1 MRLGGHLRGSMP
13 VGMHLNSRGQ
23 PVKGGHYVL
32 LEGQHVERKSL
43 KSVDSTGG
51 WGTLAKACVAFAN
64 TNGGGTVLVGIED
77 GEADPPEGQSIAEG
91 DEHKIQQRLEELTVN
106 VNLLA
111 TIVEASNG
119 AEYVSLKV
127 NRSHSAASTKSGKY
141 YVRIGDR
148 SMPVVGE
155 DIMRLMSDH
164 SSQPWETLT
173 STRVPRSQVDKGKQK
188 QLVSKLKAS
197 EKVRES
203 VKGKSARQLLD
214 HYMLADGECLTNLG
228 VVCIGRR
235 SDRAKLG
242 VAPTAQFIKWD
253 ERGNKTNKMV
263 WHDHDMSPMELVDEI
278 WNSVPDFN
286 ETYEVIEGMA
296 VRHVPAFNEDLI
308 REILINALV
317 HRPYTQGGDIFIK
330 LTPEKLEITNPGSL
344 PTGVTPE
351 NVLQTTVRRNENMAK
366 LFHDLNL
373 MEKEGSGFD
382 KMYDILLSQG
392 RPVPKVRESHNT
404 VILTLERCPPDSTV
418 VNFISAASGAHSLR
432 QMDRIVLG
440 LITEGTGITARSLAK
455 RLGMDSA
462 AEVKERIEHLSH
474 LNLVSASGNG
484 SGRKYFVD
492 PETFQNL
499 GVQGSRSK
507 PVHIEP
513 HRLAAFVEEDVYL
526 HPMSRIGEIHAR
538 IGDAVSRSAMS
549 RILSRLVEQGRI
561 VAEKDTKGRRYRFPG
576 SKPANRAGD

>member
-1 MRLGGHLRGSMP
+1 MI
-13 VGMHLNSRGQ
+13 
-23 PVKGGHYVL
+23 

-43 KSVDSTGG
+43 RSVKTSGG
-51 WGTLAKACVAFAN
+51 WSTLAKACVAFAN

-77 GEADPPEGQSIAEG
+77 GEVAPPEGQSIAEG
-91 DEHKIQQRLEELTVN
+91 LEHKIQQKLDELTVN
-106 VNLLA
+106 VDLLA
-111 TIVEASNG
+111 TIVEAPNG

-127 NRSHSAASTKSGKY
+127 NRSRSAASTKSGKF

-173 STRVPRSQVDKGKQK
+173 STRVPRSQVDKDKQK

-197 EKVRES
+197 DKVRES

-214 HYMLADGECLTNLG
+214 HYTLADGECLTNLG
-228 VVCIGRR
+228 VVCVGRK

-253 ERGNKTNKMV
+253 ERDNKTNKIV
-263 WHDHDMSPMELVDEI
+263 WHDHDLSPMELVDDI
-278 WNSVPDFN
+278 WNSVPDFK
-286 ETYEVIEGMA
+286 ETYEVIEGMT
-296 VRHVPAFNEDLI
+296 VRHVPAFSEDLI

-317 HRPYTQGGDIFIK
+317 HRPYTQGGDIFIR

-344 PTGVTPE
+344 PAGVTPE

-366 LFHDLNL
+366 LFHDLDL

-392 RPVPKVRESHNT
+392 RPVPKVRESHDT
-404 VILTLERCPPDSTV
+404 VILTLDRCPPDSTM
-418 VNFISAASGAHSLR
+418 VNFISAVKGAHDLR

-440 LITEGTGITARSLAK
+440 LIAQGAGITARSLAK
-455 RLGMDSA
+455 RLGMDTA
-462 AEVKERIEHLSH
+462 AEVKEQIAHLSD
-474 LNLVSASGNG
+474 LKLVSVSGKG
-484 SGRKYFVD
+484 GGKKYFVA
-492 PETFQNL
+492 PETFQSL

-513 HRLAAFVEEDVYL
+513 HRLAAFIEDDVYL
-526 HPMSRIGEIHAR
+526 HPMSRVGEIHSR
-538 IGDAVSRSAMS
+538 IGEAVSRSAMQ
-549 RILSRLVEQGRI
+549 RTLSRLVEQGRI
-561 VAEKDTKGRRYRFPG
+561 VAEKDAKGALYRFPR
-576 SKPANRAGD
+576 SRRANRAGD

>member
-1 MRLGGHLRGSMP
+1 MI
-13 VGMHLNSRGQ
+13 
-23 PVKGGHYVL
+23 
-32 LEGQHVERKSL
+32 LEGQHMERKSL
-43 KSVDSTGG
+43 RSVKTSDG
-51 WGTLAKACVAFAN
+51 WSTLAKACVAFAN

-77 GEADPPEGQSIAEG
+77 GEVAPPEGQSIAEG
-91 DEHKIQQRLEELTVN
+91 FEHKIQQKLDELTVN

-111 TIVEASNG
+111 TIVEAPNG

-127 NRSHSAASTKSGKY
+127 NRSRSAASTKSGKF

-173 STRVPRSQVDKGKQK
+173 STRVPRSQVDKDKQK

-197 EKVRES
+197 DKVRES

-214 HYMLADGECLTNLG
+214 HYTLADGECLTNLG
-228 VVCIGRR
+228 VVCIGRN

-253 ERGNKTNKMV
+253 ERDNKTNKIV
-263 WHDHDMSPMELVDEI
+263 WHDHDLSPMELVDDI
-278 WNSVPDFN
+278 WNSVPDFK
-286 ETYEVIEGMA
+286 ETYEVIEGMT
-296 VRHVPAFNEDLI
+296 VRHVPAFSEDLI

-317 HRPYTQGGDIFIK
+317 HRPYTQGGDIFIR
-330 LTPEKLEITNPGSL
+330 LTPEKLEISNPGSL
-344 PTGVTPE
+344 PAGVTPE

-366 LFHDLNL
+366 LFHDLDL

-392 RPVPKVRESHNT
+392 RPVPKVRESHDT
-404 VILTLERCPPDSTV
+404 VILTLDRCPPDSTM
-418 VNFISAASGAHSLR
+418 VNFISAVNGAHDLR

-440 LITEGTGITARSLAK
+440 LIAQGAGITARSLAK
-455 RLGMDSA
+455 RLGMDTA
-462 AEVKERIEHLSH
+462 AEVKEQIVHLSD
-474 LNLVSASGNG
+474 LKLVSVSGKG
-484 SGRKYFVD
+484 GGKKYFVA

-513 HRLAAFVEEDVYL
+513 HRLAAFIEDDVYL
-526 HPMSRIGEIHAR
+526 HPMSRVGEIHSR
-538 IGDAVSRSAMS
+538 IGEAVSRSAMQ
-549 RILSRLVEQGRI
+549 RTLSRLVEQGRI
-561 VAEKDTKGRRYRFPG
+561 VAEKDAKGALYRFPR
-576 SKPANRAGD
+576 SRRANRVGD